1 MRACSES
8 AATLRQLEEERTA
21 LNDQLAALL
30 ARREAGGSG
39 SGSGGDGSSG
49 RGERGG
55 DSREGDGGIGRSAR
69 TEGSG
74 GEGASQCQ
82 RRASEGDGSDRR
94 GKRTEGSGGG
104 GSRGSGGGDGGEGA
118 SQCQRQ
124 ASEEAEAD
132 ADDESD
138 PQGGGGKRQRRS
150 CEHRDSGGGDGLVA
164 ASGGGGASAS
174 GGGAVQ
180 HAPLISLPPTD
191 REAAK
196 AVSQPPLSRSSG
208 PQPNDHGEEAEPE
221 DGGRGIR
228 VDAGPEAGDAAESDA
243 GPSED
248 RGSIEEAEPKGAESD
263 AGPVVSVEAEPE
275 DALEESRI
283 LSCLRRNAEARIQTT
298 MACMEAVHFSSCR
311 PITQIAKTW
320 LLFYPR
326 SLGVSNFIG
335 TIAAA
340 ATAETMMA
348 VGNEGH

>member
-1 MRACSES
+1 MRACSEA
-8 AATLRQLEEERTA
+8 AATLSQLEEERTA

-49 RGERGG
+49 RGERRG

-69 TEGSG
+69 IEGS
-74 GEGASQCQ
+74 
-82 RRASEGDGSDRR
+82 
-94 GKRTEGSGGG
+94 
-104 GSRGSGGGDGGEGA
+104 GGEGA

-150 CEHRDSGGGDGLVA
+150 CEHRDSGDGDGLVA

-248 RGSIEEAEPKGAESD
+248 RGSMEEAEPKGALESD
-263 AGPVVSVEAEPE
+263 ARPVVSVEAEPE